1 MTNLF
6 YMTILGSIF
15 TIFLMAFKNILIKKY
30 GGVWYYYIWI
40 LVLICYCIPY
50 KFDIGDWFRTTKFQQ
65 EYMNFSKHET
75 TQNIVT
81 IHTEQNDDDNNN
93 IKIGRAHV

>member
-6 YMTILGSIF
+6 YLTILGSIF
-15 TIFLMAFKNILIKKY
+15 TIFLVVFKNILIKKY

-50 KFDIGDWFRTTKFQQ
+50 KFDMGDWFRTT
-65 EYMNFSKHET
+65 
-75 TQNIVT
+75 
-81 IHTEQNDDDNNN
+81 
-93 IKIGRAHV
+93 